1 MAIKKIIEIDVD
13 ELKAIGGLENLSKT
27 FKEVDKTT
35 EKSIENIDKVGESAK
50 KQSKTMKMLEG
61 SVKAVGTSLKALG
74 IGLVIAVVAKFTE
87 VLSNNQKVV
96 DTFNN
101 VSTAAGIVIN
111 QLIDSFTKIFEK
123 ISEATGGFNAL
134 GEVVGSIAK
143 GVFNNLKLV
152 VYELQIA
159 FNGLKLAYEKVFGD
173 EEGVKKAEK
182 NLIEL
187 SGKVKDTLKDQVKQA
202 KNVYDNIGEAVTEVV
217 DGVTILAT
225 EGTKAISDI
234 DVKSAYSQAEAIN
247 RSKKNFELLALQQ
260 ARLQLKYQ
268 NQAELQRQIR
278 DDDLKGISVRIKAN
292 EELAKILDKQFEA
305 ESNTIKQRIAS
316 LNQEQALLGFT
327 QERANE
333 IYQLQTDLIDV
344 EERLNGARSEQ
355 LVNTNSLLKEQK
367 DLIQS
372 QVDTTNELAIKNKEF
387 QAEQETTELAKLE
400 RQKEL
405 IALQSELDLAEL
417 ERKRLLYGEETQARV
432 DAENEYLLKKQETDQ
447 ALISNQKATNEQ
459 LKKDEQAL
467 ADAKLAIQNS
477 NLDNVTAGIGVLK
490 GVFEKNKAIQKG
502 LLIAESAAGIAKTI
516 INTQVGNAKTIAQ
529 LGVLPAAPL
538 VAANNISSAISI
550 AATVA
555 ATAKG
560 LAALGGG
567 GGSSASGSA
576 PAGGSQT
583 SAPSF
588 NVVGNSGVNQIA
600 QTLGTQQ
607 PIQAYVVASNVT
619 TQQSLDRNIV
629 NNASLG

>member
-1 MAIKKIIEIDVD
+1 
-13 ELKAIGGLENLSKT
+13 
-27 FKEVDKTT
+27 
-35 EKSIENIDKVGESAK
+35 
-50 KQSKTMKMLEG
+50 MKMLEG

>member
-1 MAIKKIIEIDVD
+1 
-13 ELKAIGGLENLSKT
+13 
-27 FKEVDKTT
+27 
-35 EKSIENIDKVGESAK
+35 
-50 KQSKTMKMLEG
+50 MKMLEG

-202 KNVYDNIGEAVTEVV
+202 KNVYNNIGEAVTEVV

>member
-1 MAIKKIIEIDVD
+1 MAITKTIEIDVD
-13 ELKAIGGLENLSKT
+13 ELKAIGGLENLAKT
-27 FKEVDKTT
+27 FKEVDKVT

-50 KQSKTMKMLEG
+50 KQSKTMKLLEG

-74 IGLVIAVVAKFTE
+74 IGLVIAVVAKLTE
-87 VLSNNQKVV
+87 VLSTNQKVV

-101 VSTAAGIVIN
+101 VSTAAGIIIN
-111 QLIDSFTKIFEK
+111 QLIDSFTKIYDK

-159 FNGLKLAYEKVFGD
+159 FNGLKLAYETVFGD
-173 EEGVKKAEK
+173 EEGVKEAQK
-182 NLIEL
+182 NLTEL

-202 KNVYDNIGEAVTEVV
+202 KNVYNNIGEAVTEVV

-225 EGTKAISDI
+225 EGTKAISEI
-234 DVKSAYSQAEAIN
+234 DVKSAYAQSEALN

-278 DDDLKGISVRIKAN
+278 DDDTKGINERIKAN
-292 EELAKILDKQFEA
+292 HELAKILDKQFDA
-305 ESNTIKQRIAS
+305 ESNTIKQRINS
-316 LNQEQALLGFT
+316 LQQEQKLLGFT

-355 LVNTNSLLKEQK
+355 LTNTNSLLKEQK

-372 QVDTTNELAIKNKEF
+372 QVDTQNEFAIKNKEF
-387 QAEQETTELAKLE
+387 AAEQEKTELGKLE
-400 RQKEL
+400 KQKQL
-405 IALQSELDLAEL
+405 IALQAELDLAEL
-417 ERKRLLYGEETQARV
+417 ERKKLLYAEGTQARV
-432 DAENEYLLKKQETDQ
+432 DAENEYVLKKQETDQ
-447 ALISNQKATNEQ
+447 ALITNQQATNEQ

-467 ADAKLAIQNS
+467 ADAKAAIQNA

-490 GVFEKNKAIQKG
+490 GLFEKNKAVQKG
-502 LLIAESAAGIAKTI
+502 LLLAESAAGIAKTI

-529 LGVLPAAPL
+529 VGLPAAAPL
-538 VAANNISSAISI
+538 VAANNIASAISI
-550 AATVA
+550 AATIA

-560 LAALGGG
+560 LSALGGG
-567 GGSSASGSA
+567 GASGGGVS
-576 PAGGSQT
+576 AGGGGGAP
-583 SAPSF
+583 APSF
-588 NVVGNSGVNQIA
+588 NVVGNSRSKSNC
-600 QTLGTQQ
+600 TNFRKSTT
-607 PIQAYVVASNVT
+607 YASVC
-619 TQQSLDRNIV
+619 S
-629 NNASLG
+629 S

>member
-202 KNVYDNIGEAVTEVV
+202 KNVYNNIGEAVTEVV

>member
-1 MAIKKIIEIDVD
+1 MAITKTIEIDVD
-13 ELKAIGGLENLSKT
+13 ELKAIGGLENLAKT
-27 FKEVDKTT
+27 FKEVDKVT

-50 KQSKTMKMLEG
+50 KQSKTMKLLES

-74 IGLVIAVVAKFTE
+74 IGLVIAVVAKLTE
-87 VLSNNQKVV
+87 VLSTNQKVV

-101 VSTAAGIVIN
+101 VSTAAGIIIN
-111 QLIDSFTKIFEK
+111 QLIDSFTKIYDK

-152 VYELQIA
+152 VYELQIG
-159 FNGLKLAYEKVFGD
+159 FYGLKLAYESVFGD
-173 EEGVKKAEK
+173 DEGVKEAQK
-182 NLIEL
+182 NLTEL
-187 SGKVKDTLKDQVKQA
+187 GGKVKDTLKDQVKQA
-202 KNVYDNIGEAVTEVV
+202 KNVYNNIGEAVTEVV

-225 EGTKAISDI
+225 EGTKAISEI
-234 DVKSAYSQAEAIN
+234 DVKSAYSQAESLN

-278 DDDLKGISVRIKAN
+278 DDDTKGINERIKAN
-292 EELAKILDKQFEA
+292 DELAKILDKQFEA
-305 ESNTIKQRIAS
+305 ESNTIKQRINS
-316 LNQEQALLGFT
+316 LQQEQKLLGFT
-327 QERANE
+327 QERSNE

-355 LVNTNSLLKEQK
+355 LTNTNSLLKEQK

-372 QVDTTNELAIKNKEF
+372 QVDTQNEFAIKNKEF
-387 QAEQETTELAKLE
+387 AAEQEKTELGKLE
-400 RQKEL
+400 KQKEL
-405 IALQSELDLAEL
+405 IALQAELDLAEL
-417 ERKRLLYGEETQARV
+417 ERKKLLYAEGTQARV
-432 DAENEYLLKKQETDQ
+432 DAENEYVLKKQETDQ
-447 ALISNQKATNEQ
+447 ALITNQQATNEQ

-467 ADAKLAIQNS
+467 ADAKAAIQNA

-490 GVFEKNKAIQKG
+490 GLFEKNKAVQKG
-502 LLIAESAAGIAKTI
+502 LLLAESAAGIAKTI

-529 LGVLPAAPL
+529 VGLPAAAPL
-538 VAANNISSAISI
+538 VAANNIASAISI
-550 AATVA
+550 AATIA

-567 GGSSASGSA
+567 GASGGGAS
-576 PAGGSQT
+576 AGGGT
-583 SAPSF
+583 PTPAPSF

-600 QTLGTQQ
+600 QTLGNQQ
-607 PIQAYVVASNVT
+607 PMQAYVVANNVT

>member
-111 QLIDSFTKIFEK
+111 QLINSFTKIFEK

-202 KNVYDNIGEAVTEVV
+202 KNVYNNIGEAVTEVV

>member
-202 KNVYDNIGEAVTEVV
+202 KNVYNNIGEAVTEVV

-278 DDDLKGISVRIKAN
+278 DNDSKGISVRIKAN

>member
-1 MAIKKIIEIDVD
+1 MAITKTIEIDVD
-13 ELKAIGGLENLSKT
+13 ELKAIGGLENLAKT
-27 FKEVDKTT
+27 FKEVDKVT

-50 KQSKTMKMLEG
+50 KQSKTMKLLEG

-74 IGLVIAVVAKFTE
+74 IGLVIAVVAKLTE
-87 VLSNNQKVV
+87 VLSTNQKVV

-101 VSTAAGIVIN
+101 VSTAAGIIIN
-111 QLIDSFTKIFEK
+111 QLIDSFTKIYDK

-159 FNGLKLAYEKVFGD
+159 FNGLKLAYETVFGD
-173 EEGVKKAEK
+173 EEGVKEAQK
-182 NLIEL
+182 NLTEL

-202 KNVYDNIGEAVTEVV
+202 KNVYNNIGEAVTEVV

-225 EGTKAISDI
+225 EGTKAISEI
-234 DVKSAYSQAEAIN
+234 DVKSAYSQAESLN

-278 DDDLKGISVRIKAN
+278 DDDTKGINERIKAN
-292 EELAKILDKQFEA
+292 DELAKILDKQFDA
-305 ESNTIKQRIAS
+305 ESNTIKQRINS
-316 LNQEQALLGFT
+316 LQQEQKLLGFT

-355 LVNTNSLLKEQK
+355 LTNTNSLLKEQK

-372 QVDTTNELAIKNKEF
+372 QVDTQNEFAIKNKEF
-387 QAEQETTELAKLE
+387 EAEQEKTELGKLE
-400 RQKEL
+400 KQKEL

-417 ERKRLLYGEETQARV
+417 ERKKLLYAEGTQARV
-432 DAENEYLLKKQETDQ
+432 DAENEYILKKQETDQ
-447 ALISNQKATNEQ
+447 ALITNQQATNEQ

-467 ADAKLAIQNS
+467 ADAKAAIQNA

-490 GVFEKNKAIQKG
+490 GLFEKNKAVQKG
-502 LLIAESAAGIAKTI
+502 LLLAESAAGIAKTI

-529 LGVLPAAPL
+529 VGLPAAAPL
-538 VAANNISSAISI
+538 VAANNIASAISI
-550 AATVA
+550 AATIA

-560 LAALGGG
+560 LSALGGG
-567 GGSSASGSA
+567 GASGGGVS
-576 PAGGSQT
+576 AGGGGGAP
-583 SAPSF
+583 APSF

-600 QTLGTQQ
+600 QTLGNQQ
-607 PIQAYVVASNVT
+607 PMQAYVVANNVT

>member
-111 QLIDSFTKIFEK
+111 QLINSFTKIFEK

-202 KNVYDNIGEAVTEVV
+202 KNVYNNIGEAVTEVV

-278 DDDLKGISVRIKAN
+278 DNDSKGISVRIKAN

>member
-1 MAIKKIIEIDVD
+1 MAITKTIEIDVD
-13 ELKAIGGLENLSKT
+13 ELKAIGGLENLAKT
-27 FKEVDKTT
+27 FKEVDKVT

-50 KQSKTMKMLEG
+50 KQSKTMKLLEG

-74 IGLVIAVVAKFTE
+74 IGLVIAVVAKLTE
-87 VLSNNQKVV
+87 VLSTNQKVV

-101 VSTAAGIVIN
+101 VSTAAGIIIN
-111 QLIDSFTKIFEK
+111 QLIDSFTKIYDK

-159 FNGLKLAYEKVFGD
+159 FNGLKLAYETVFGD
-173 EEGVKKAEK
+173 EEGVKEAQK
-182 NLIEL
+182 NLTEL

-202 KNVYDNIGEAVTEVV
+202 KNVYNNIGEAVTEVV

-225 EGTKAISDI
+225 EGTKAISEI
-234 DVKSAYSQAEAIN
+234 DVKSAYSQAESLN

-278 DDDLKGISVRIKAN
+278 DDDTKGINERIKAN
-292 EELAKILDKQFEA
+292 DELAKILDKQFDA
-305 ESNTIKQRIAS
+305 ESNTIKQRINS
-316 LNQEQALLGFT
+316 LQQEQKLLGFT

-355 LVNTNSLLKEQK
+355 LTNTNSLLKEQK

-372 QVDTTNELAIKNKEF
+372 QVDTQNEFAIKNKEF
-387 QAEQETTELAKLE
+387 EAEQEKTELGKLE
-400 RQKEL
+400 KQKEL

-417 ERKRLLYGEETQARV
+417 ERKKLLYAEGTQARV
-432 DAENEYLLKKQETDQ
+432 DAENEYILKKQETDQ
-447 ALISNQKATNEQ
+447 ALITNQQATNEQ

-467 ADAKLAIQNS
+467 ADAKAAIQNA

-490 GVFEKNKAIQKG
+490 GLFEKNKAVQKG
-502 LLIAESAAGIAKTI
+502 LLLAESAAGIAKTI

-529 LGVLPAAPL
+529 VGLPAAAPL
-538 VAANNISSAISI
+538 VAANNIASAISI
-550 AATVA
+550 AATIA

-560 LAALGGG
+560 LSALGGG
-567 GGSSASGSA
+567 GASGGGAS
-576 PAGGSQT
+576 AGGGT
-583 SAPSF
+583 PAPAPSF

-600 QTLGTQQ
+600 QTLGNQQ
-607 PIQAYVVASNVT
+607 PMQAYVVANNVT

>member
-1 MAIKKIIEIDVD
+1 MIKKIIEIDVD

-202 KNVYDNIGEAVTEVV
+202 KNVYNNIGEAVTEVV

-278 DDDLKGISVRIKAN
+278 DDDSKGISVRIKAN